1 MPFSTEY
8 ANRILNCAFGKTD
21 MNAPSQVYI
30 GLSTNNPVAD
40 GGAFAELNVD
50 GYERIMIYSEQA
62 GAEIKVGSAENRL
75 IQNTKQINWTKAV
88 VTWPRV
94 NGFGLFTSATG
105 GNPYF
110 YGKLRL
116 TEEEEAA
123 GGMLCSAGSVALLS
137 PGDLK
142 VGISSVD
149 EEIA

>member
-21 MNAPSQVYI
+21 MNAPTYVYL
-30 GLSTNNPVAD
+30 GLSTNDPVAD

-75 IQNTKQINWTKAV
+75 IQNTKQINWTKATTQWNTV
-88 VTWPRV
+88 I
-94 NGFGLFTSATG
+94 GFGLFTSASG
-105 GNPYF
+105 GNPFF
-110 YGKLRL
+110 YGKLKEPI
-116 TEEEEAA
+116 TVPVGA
-123 GGMLCSAGSVALLS
+123 VALLS